1 MSFVETEINGQI
13 ITIRLNRPER
23 LNALS
28 TVIRKGM
35 AEAFNRFHE
44 DKDLEVAILTGT
56 GRGFCAGED
65 MKESIDRGIPGSPKE
80 FVEENLVDPFQT
92 GALQKPVIAA
102 VNGYAMGGGFM
113 LVERTDLR
121 IAVKEAIFE
130 MSEAKRWL
138 LGGYNHGHYG
148 NLPHPVATEMA
159 FGYRISAE
167 RMHQVGF
174 INRLVEAKDLMSEA
188 YSMAEHL
195 LSLPPAARVNTLYMM
210 KHMAPKISAN
220 IADLAEKLHLHG
232 DTEDRM
238 ESRRAFAEKRKPNF
252 KGWLNPE
259 DRYNMPKLEEN

>member
-1 MSFVETEINGQI
+1 
-13 ITIRLNRPER
+13 
-23 LNALS
+23 
-28 TVIRKGM
+28 
-35 AEAFNRFHE
+35 
-44 DKDLEVAILTGT
+44 
-56 GRGFCAGED
+56 
-65 MKESIDRGIPGSPKE
+65 
-80 FVEENLVDPFQT
+80 
-92 GALQKPVIAA
+92 
-102 VNGYAMGGGFM
+102 
-113 LVERTDLR
+113 
-121 IAVKEAIFE
+121 

-148 NLPHPVATEMA
+148 NLPHPIATEMA

-188 YSMAEHL
+188 HSMAEHL

-210 KHMAPKISAN
+210 KHMAPKISPN

-252 KGWLNPE
+252 KGWLKPE

>member
-1 MSFVETEINGQI
+1 MAYVETDIQDQI
-13 ITIRLNRPER
+13 MIIKLNRPER

-28 TVIRKGM
+28 QVIREGM
-35 AEAFNRFHE
+35 ADAFNKFQ
-44 DKDLEVAILTGT
+44 KDQNIEVAILTGE

-65 MKESIDRGIPGSPKE
+65 MKESLEIGKLASAPMKGDKIY
-80 FVEENLVDPFQT
+80 NPFMT
-92 GALQKPVIAA
+92 GDLEKPVIGAI
-102 VNGYAMGGGFM
+102 NGYAMGGGFM
-113 LVERTDLR
+113 LVEKTDLR
-121 IAVKEAIFE
+121 VAVKEAIFE

-174 INRLVEAKDLMSEA
+174 INRLVETKDLMSEA
-188 YSMAEHL
+188 HSMAEHL

-210 KHMAPKISAN
+210 KHMAPKISPN

-252 KGWLNPE
+252 KGWLKPE